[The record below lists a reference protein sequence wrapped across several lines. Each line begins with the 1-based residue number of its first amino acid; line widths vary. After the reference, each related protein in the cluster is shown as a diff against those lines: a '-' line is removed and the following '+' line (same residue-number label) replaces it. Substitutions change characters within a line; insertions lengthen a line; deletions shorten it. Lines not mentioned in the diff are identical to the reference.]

1 MTPNERVKN
10 LCSSFISRLN
20 NIANMTPDEPTAAM
34 ENFLHGRSVSGED
47 AKIFETMVGQ
57 RVAKIV

>member
-1 MTPNERVKN
+1 
-10 LCSSFISRLN
+10 
-20 NIANMTPDEPTAAM
+20 M
-34 ENFLHGRSVSGED
+34 ENFLHGRSVSGEH